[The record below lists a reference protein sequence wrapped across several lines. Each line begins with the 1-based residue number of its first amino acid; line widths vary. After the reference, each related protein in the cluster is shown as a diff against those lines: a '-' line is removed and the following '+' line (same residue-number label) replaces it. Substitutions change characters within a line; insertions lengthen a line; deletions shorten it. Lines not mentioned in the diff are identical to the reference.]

1 MVQRRAN
8 HRRKKK
14 TEIDPRLI
22 IVGSIV
28 LIVLAIGL
36 MIIATHDNTAST
48 AAQTT
53 DTASVKM
60 VPNFTLAGLEDS
72 KISLSDFRGHYVL
85 LNFWATW
92 CPPCQAELPELQAYY
107 TAYRSKG
114 FILLGIDVQED
125 ASTVSTFLQ
134 QRGFD
139 FPVVLDSNGA
149 VHASFGTNALPLSVL
164 VGPNGELVKMWRPGA
179 ITRSMLEQDVTPLLG
194 G

>member
-1 MVQRRAN
+1 MVKPRATR
-8 HRRKKK
+8 RRKKK

-22 IVGSIV
+22 ILGSIA
-28 LIVLAIGL
+28 LIILAVGL
-36 MIIATHDNTAST
+36 MIVTRDNNST

-53 DTASVKM
+53 DTASVKI
-60 VPNFTLAGLEDS
+60 VPDFTLAGLEDS

-125 ASTVSTFLQ
+125 PTTVSTFLQ

-139 FPVVLDSNGA
+139 FPVGVDMTGA
-149 VHASFGTNALPLSVL
+149 VHASFGTNSLPLSVL
-164 VGPNGELVKMWRPGA
+164 VGPNGELIKMWRPGA

>member
-1 MVQRRAN
+1 MVQRRAT
-8 HRRKKK
+8 RRRRKK

-28 LIVLAIGL
+28 LIVLAIVL

-53 DTASVKM
+53 DTASAKM
-60 VPNFTLAGLEDS
+60 VPDFTLAGLDGS
-72 KISLSDFRGHYVL
+72 PIALSDFRGHYVL

-114 FILLGIDVQED
+114 FVLLGIDVQED
-125 ASTVSTFLQ
+125 PTTVSAFLQ

-139 FPVVLDSNGA
+139 YPVGVDVTGA

-164 VGPNGELVKMWRPGA
+164 VGPNGELVKMWRPGP

>member
-1 MVQRRAN
+1 MVKPRAIP
-8 HRRKKK
+8 RRKKK

-22 IVGSIV
+22 IFGSIA
-28 LIVLAIGL
+28 LIIVAVGL
-36 MIIATHDNTAST
+36 MIVTRDDHST

-53 DTASVKM
+53 NTASVKT
-60 VPNFTLAGLEDS
+60 VPDFTLAGLEDS

-125 ASTVSTFLQ
+125 PTTVSTFLQ

-139 FPVVLDSNGA
+139 FPVGVDTTGA
-149 VHASFGTNALPLSVL
+149 VHASFGTNSLPLSVL
-164 VGPNGELVKMWRPGA
+164 VGPNGELIKMWRPGA

>member
-1 MVQRRAN
+1 MAQRRAT
-8 HRRKKK
+8 RRRNKKN
-14 TEIDPRLI
+14 EIDPRLI
-22 IVGSIV
+22 ILGSVALIVVAIV
-28 LIVLAIGL
+28 LMLIV
-36 MIIATHDNTAST
+36 THDNSST

-53 DTASVKM
+53 DTASVKI
-60 VPNFTLAGLEDS
+60 VPDFTLAGLDGS
-72 KISLSDFRGHYVL
+72 PISLSDFRGHYVL

-114 FILLGIDVQED
+114 FVLLGIDVQED
-125 ASTVSTFLQ
+125 PTTVSAFLR

-139 FPVVLDSNGA
+139 YPVGVDVTGA
-149 VHASFGTNALPLSVL
+149 VHASFGTNSLPLSVL
-164 VGPNGELVKMWRPGA
+164 VGPGGELVKAWRPGA

>member
-1 MVQRRAN
+1 MVQRRAT

-22 IVGSIV
+22 IVGSVV

-36 MIIATHDNTAST
+36 MIVTRKDTATT

-53 DTASVKM
+53 NTASVKT
-60 VPNFTLAGLEDS
+60 VPDFTLTGLENTGP
-72 KISLSDFRGHYVL
+72 ISLSDYRGHFVL

-107 TAYRSKG
+107 TDYRSKG
-114 FILLGIDVQED
+114 FVLLGVDVAED
-125 ASTVSTFLQ
+125 PATVSTFLQ

-139 FPVVLDSNGA
+139 FPVGVDVTGA
-149 VHASFGTNALPLSVL
+149 VHASFGTNSLPLSVL
-164 VGPNGELVKMWRPGA
+164 VGPNGELIKMWRPGA

>member
-1 MVQRRAN
+1 MVKPRATR
-8 HRRKKK
+8 RRKKK

-22 IVGSIV
+22 ILGSIA
-28 LIVLAIGL
+28 LIILAVGL
-36 MIIATHDNTAST
+36 MIVTRDNNST

-53 DTASVKM
+53 DTASVKI
-60 VPNFTLAGLEDS
+60 VPDFTLAGLEDS

-125 ASTVSTFLQ
+125 PTTVSTFLQ

-139 FPVVLDSNGA
+139 FPVGVDVTGA
-149 VHASFGTNALPLSVL
+149 VHASFGTNSLPLSVL
-164 VGPNGELVKMWRPGA
+164 VGPNGELIKMWRPGA

>member
-1 MVQRRAN
+1 MVQRRAT
-8 HRRKKK
+8 HRRNKK

-22 IVGSIV
+22 IVGSV
-28 LIVLAIGL
+28 ALIVLAIGL
-36 MIIATHDNTAST
+36 MIVTRQDTSTT

-60 VPNFTLAGLEDS
+60 VPDFTLAGLEDS
-72 KISLSDFRGHYVL
+72 PISLSDFRGHYVL

-114 FILLGIDVQED
+114 FVLLGVDVQED
-125 ASTVSTFLQ
+125 PTTVSTFLQ

-139 FPVVLDSNGA
+139 FPVGVDLTGA

-164 VGPNGELVKMWRPGA
+164 VGPNGELIKMYRPGA
-179 ITRSMLEQDVTPLLG
+179 ITRSMLEQDVTPLLSG
-194 G
+194 

>member
-1 MVQRRAN
+1 MAQRRATR
-8 HRRKKK
+8 RRKKK

-22 IVGSIV
+22 IFGSIA
-28 LIVLAIGL
+28 LIILAVGL
-36 MIIATHDNTAST
+36 MIVTRDDNST

-60 VPNFTLAGLEDS
+60 VPDFTLAGLDGS
-72 KISLSDFRGHYVL
+72 PISLSDFRGHYVL

-114 FILLGIDVQED
+114 FVLLGIDVQED
-125 ASTVSTFLQ
+125 PTTVSAFLQ

-139 FPVVLDSNGA
+139 YPVGVDVTGA
-149 VHASFGTNALPLSVL
+149 VHASFGTNSLPLSVL
-164 VGPNGELVKMWRPGA
+164 VGPNGELIKAWRPGA

>member
-1 MVQRRAN
+1 MAQRRATR
-8 HRRKKK
+8 RRKKK

-22 IVGSIV
+22 IFGSIA
-28 LIVLAIGL
+28 LIILAVGL
-36 MIIATHDNTAST
+36 MIVTRDNNST
-48 AAQTT
+48 AAKTT
-53 DTASVKM
+53 DTASVKI
-60 VPNFTLAGLEDS
+60 VPDFTLAGLEDS

-125 ASTVSTFLQ
+125 PTTVSTFLQ

-139 FPVVLDSNGA
+139 FPVGVDMTGA
-149 VHASFGTNALPLSVL
+149 VHASFGTNSLPLSVL
-164 VGPNGELVKMWRPGA
+164 VGPNGELIKMWRPGA

>member
-1 MVQRRAN
+1 MVKPRATR
-8 HRRKKK
+8 RRKKK

-22 IVGSIV
+22 ILGSIA
-28 LIVLAIGL
+28 LIILAVGL
-36 MIIATHDNTAST
+36 MIVTRDNNST

-53 DTASVKM
+53 DTASVKI
-60 VPNFTLAGLEDS
+60 VPDFTLPGLEDS

-125 ASTVSTFLQ
+125 PTTVSTFLQ

-139 FPVVLDSNGA
+139 FPVGVDMTGA
-149 VHASFGTNALPLSVL
+149 VHASFGTNSLPLSVL
-164 VGPNGELVKMWRPGA
+164 VGPNGELIKMWRPGA

>member
-1 MVQRRAN
+1 MAQRRATR
-8 HRRKKK
+8 RRKKK

-22 IVGSIV
+22 IFGSIA
-28 LIVLAIGL
+28 LIVVAVGL
-36 MIIATHDNTAST
+36 MIVTRDNNST

-60 VPNFTLAGLEDS
+60 VPDFTLAGLDGS
-72 KISLSDFRGHYVL
+72 PISLSDFRGHYVL

-114 FILLGIDVQED
+114 FVLLGIDVQED
-125 ASTVSTFLQ
+125 PTTVSAFLQ

-139 FPVVLDSNGA
+139 YPVGVDVTGA
-149 VHASFGTNALPLSVL
+149 VHASFGTNSLPLSVL
-164 VGPNGELVKMWRPGA
+164 VGPNGELIKAWRPGA